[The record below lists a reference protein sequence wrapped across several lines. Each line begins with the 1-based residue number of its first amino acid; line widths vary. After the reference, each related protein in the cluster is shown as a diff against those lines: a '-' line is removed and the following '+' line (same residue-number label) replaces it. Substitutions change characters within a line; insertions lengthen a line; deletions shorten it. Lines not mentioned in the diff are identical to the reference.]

1 MIIPLFSLT
10 DTTFISLSK
19 ATERL
24 IVSGETLYM
33 LTRVV
38 RPVILLPSLK
48 SLFKTLLAIS
58 IAIFM

>member
-1 MIIPLFSLT
+1 M
-10 DTTFISLSK
+10 
-19 ATERL
+19 
-24 IVSGETLYM
+24 VSGETLYM